1 MRCLYY
7 AIITL
12 SGVTDIVTKEQVWK
26 GLKLELTD
34 DEICKIFQADEYEPD
49 NYYDYDLLIETL
61 KKAVNKEIDFTYFID
76 WNVLVANCF
85 AYIKDDH
92 NAKLKKLYSEVADF
106 FDGMSFMEKYEKKD
120 YKSDVAFLKY
130 YDFLIKKAKKL
141 AKSPFLTNGV
151 ERIMLFDHSNW
162 NYDSCVYRVIIKDYN
177 IKQWD
182 IRYVDD
188 HDFDY
193 DESVNYTFVNNK
205 EFTKIFDKFYG
216 DGTKWKEVHNLK
228 F

>member
-1 MRCLYY
+1 M
-7 AIITL
+7 
-12 SGVTDIVTKEQVWK
+12 
-26 GLKLELTD
+26 
-34 DEICKIFQADEYEPD
+34 
-49 NYYDYDLLIETL
+49 
-61 KKAVNKEIDFTYFID
+61 
-76 WNVLVANCF
+76 
-85 AYIKDDH
+85 
-92 NAKLKKLYSEVADF
+92 
-106 FDGMSFMEKYEKKD
+106 
-120 YKSDVAFLKY
+120 KY

-177 IKQWD
+177 TKQWD

-193 DESVNYTFVNNK
+193 DENVNYTFVNNK
-205 EFTKIFDKFYG
+205 EFTKIFDKFYE